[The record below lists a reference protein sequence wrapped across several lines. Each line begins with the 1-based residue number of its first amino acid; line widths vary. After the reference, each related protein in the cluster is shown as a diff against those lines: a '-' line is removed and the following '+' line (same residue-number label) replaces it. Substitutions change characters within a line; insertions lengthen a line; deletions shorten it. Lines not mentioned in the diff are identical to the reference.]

1 MTEDGSGPARLA
13 DTEQAETYL
22 RLLAEAEL
30 RGAVKQ
36 RPLRRSVWHR
46 LERPLRRLRRVRG
59 LRVLYRRV
67 SRRARVVRIARL
79 RPERP
84 GFGGWLG
91 ARRRY
96 RPSARFVA
104 AHSLGGHRHPPN
116 PTTNAG
122 LRRLA
127 VAAGTLAAAGAV
139 ETATADAIVDSYRLA
154 LVMRR
159 RLEDWPFETG
169 WSGPP
174 HRPAAG
180 QPARP
185 LTAISIGRHVP
196 LALEERTAEVNL
208 LSLVIDNDRAVL
220 TFTAKPPPA
229 LDDDQP
235 ADEPAEDPEDDD
247 DDYQPTEFLF
257 EATVTDDQGI
267 DYDAAYY
274 TNDADGDEDDDELWT
289 SQLELTPAPATSARW
304 LDLTLWPGTP
314 PVRVALD
321 APPAPPELTAEHLP
335 AGLRAEQCL
344 SALAETML
352 QMRRLSP
359 EAEHVTLSAL
369 PIVTGA
375 LTGAGV
381 MAPDSPA
388 LCQLASLGRR
398 LDFALPASVADL
410 ADTELPPAWRS
421 VLDDAGAAD
430 GPTGLIPAA
439 AVLPDLDGTSW
450 ALAGLRS
457 TSKSMQLRMF
467 GWSLAGADR
476 RGQIDRSAHG
486 LRETPAVWA
495 RDDTGRWHYG
505 AGSESSQSDDQTDLA
520 IELVPPLHPAATSV
534 DIIVTGTS
542 ERVTVTVPLTWLA
555 ASGLAP
561 GGPAPGGE
569 ATP

>member
-1 MTEDGSGPARLA
+1 MIQD
-13 DTEQAETYL
+13 AETYL

-36 RPLRRSVWHR
+36 RPRRRSAWHR

-59 LRVLYRRV
+59 VRFLYRRV

-79 RPERP
+79 QAQQS
-84 GFGGWLG
+84 GFRAWRGP
-91 ARRRY
+91 ARRFQ
-96 RPSARFVA
+96 PSAHFIA
-104 AHSLGGHRHPPN
+104 AHSLGGHRRPPN

-154 LVMRR
+154 LVLRR
-159 RLEDWPFETG
+159 RLEDWPFDTG
-169 WSGPP
+169 WWGPP
-174 HRPAAG
+174 QRPAAG

-196 LALEERTAEVNL
+196 LALGERTAEVNL

-229 LDDDQP
+229 LDEDQP
-235 ADEPAEDPEDDD
+235 DDEPAKDPQDDD
-247 DDYQPTEFLF
+247 DDYEPTEFLF
-257 EATVTDDQGI
+257 DATVTDDQGT

-321 APPAPPELTAEHLP
+321 ARPAPPKLTAEHLP

-359 EAEHVTLSAL
+359 KAEHVVLFAL

-381 MAPDSPA
+381 VAPDSLA
-388 LCQLASLGRR
+388 LRQLASLGRR

-410 ADTELPPAWRS
+410 ADIELPPAWRS
-421 VLDDAGAAD
+421 VLDDASAAD
-430 GPTGLIPAA
+430 GPTGVIPAA
-439 AVLPDLDGTSW
+439 AVLTDLDGTSW

-457 TSKSMQLRMF
+457 TSRSMQLRMF
-467 GWSLAGADR
+467 GWSLAGTDH

-486 LRETPAVWA
+486 LREIPAVWA
-495 RDDTGRWHYG
+495 RDDTGRWHHA

-520 IELVPPLHPAATSV
+520 IELVPPLHPMATSV
-534 DIIVTGTS
+534 DIIVTGSS
-542 ERVTVTVPLTWLA
+542 ERVTVTLPLTWLTA
-555 ASGLAP
+555 
-561 GGPAPGGE
+561 GGPVPDAQVPGGE
-569 ATP
+569 ATL